1 VSCRCNSSGC
11 CLASPGLLEGGKV
24 SVSFYDSDRGSYT
37 VAVAWHRAVGRVG
50 GFYGGGVAAV
60 CGRRGV
66 GDRSGGGGGG
76 SAGGVR
82 SGRRSG
88 RTGVRRGPGRM
99 VGSSDRAGGPGGQQ
113 GDGPAGGGRAG
124 AVGPRPPLL
133 TSGEARTNRT
143 HCQLRRTGL
152 QDGNKAEGGP
162 LARSPPPIFCR
173 VPVRVPTAR
182 AGAWEPA
189 ERGRGPCAVAG
200 QGG

>member
-1 VSCRCNSSGC
+1 M
-11 CLASPGLLEGGKV
+11 EGI
-24 SVSFYDSDRGSYT
+24 
-37 VAVAWHRAVGRVG
+37 
-50 GFYGGGVAAV
+50 
-60 CGRRGV
+60 
-66 GDRSGGGGGG
+66 
-76 SAGGVR
+76 
-82 SGRRSG
+82 RRSCKLDEPEERAG
-88 RTGVRRGPGRM
+88 TRMSAIKRKQFREQGFEKKSWEIANRRNLLIARFPFQPCQRVSLAGTPDPHP
-99 VGSSDRAGGPGGQQ
+99 VFTSALQCTSSADGSSDRAGGPGGQQ

-124 AVGPRPPLL
+124 AVGPRPPLV

-152 QDGNKAEGGP
+152 QDGNKAEEGP

-200 QGG
+200 QGD